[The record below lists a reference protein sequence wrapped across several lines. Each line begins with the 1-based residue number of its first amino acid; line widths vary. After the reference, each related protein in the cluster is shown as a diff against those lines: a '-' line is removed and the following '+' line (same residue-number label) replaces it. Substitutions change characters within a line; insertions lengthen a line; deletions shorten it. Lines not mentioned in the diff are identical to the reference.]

1 MNFDRFGFKAK
12 SVQKGN
18 YWLYASLDFYD
29 GIGSYGVRY
38 HLEPG
43 GEASF
48 SPAGIKPETIC
59 QCTGI
64 RDLEGTL
71 IYENDIVQVIQ
82 GNWGSDNYSGRYFT
96 IHYHEPS
103 KTFEMHGETDDYPL
117 STLITWIKL
126 GAKCFV
132 VGNKFDKEVKNGKL
146 PEKD

>member
-1 MNFDRFGFKAK
+1 MNLDRFGFKAK

-71 IYENDIVQVIQ
+71 IYENDIVKIRHCGAEGWFCQRGVVRY
-82 GNWGSDNYSGRYFT
+82 DNLHWYIAEDVNDWNDWWESWSLYDIAG
-96 IHYHEPS
+96 
-103 KTFEMHGETDDYPL
+103 G
-117 STLITWIKL
+117 KL
-126 GAKCFV
+126 LGKLYDV
-132 VGNKFDKEVKNGKL
+132 YIIGNKFDKE
-146 PEKD
+146 